1 MTDSQEQTYEQMQM
15 EIVTDVL
22 DGRCSLDP
30 EKVEQAEKTGG
41 EIPADQLIRAN
52 MYMAASKELKVELP
66 DGARK
71 DIERVLAS
79 VSKMVGRHWTQ
90 GFYNDYLPQI
100 VSHDGH
106 FWRFPYTE
114 ALEVLTSEMWPNTHI
129 TKGEASKLIGEHMGS
144 AERGEKAYEQLVS
157 ASQNIGVHFRKVL
170 EVVEAEGKLQS
181 DQGEPVLSYCEDGVC
196 ITPIVAALA
205 NDGYTLAEIFGD
217 YEPSLLVDSQEEE
230 TEISENPE
238 QYEWYLR
245 RGEWKSEEIEGARIV
260 NDYELIWGKDGED
273 YTVMP
278 YELNED
284 AQRFM
289 YLALYALVSLLGCKN
304 MVYQIVYPMKR
315 DRKKSQIRTK
325 NRISPNDSASRGLFG
340 RDKDYITADKYHGG
354 REQAITIPTGKNTS
368 VDLTIINRQSFDS
381 LVETYQLSPIDGF
394 WYETIVSINYN
405 DGKEPITKMRGSDLL
420 RFNGYVNPYQDSTRG
435 TMKSAYD
442 CVRKMAYT
450 LRVAIDATNEHK
462 RYENVAEVYKEQPI
476 IDANVSV
483 MRFDDGTEDFEIELN
498 TTMGKEAF
506 TALPFARYASDKEQI
521 ITMKR
526 ADMEFETV
534 KRLRIEHRMMWR
546 YVWRRVCEQKTSNTI
561 VFDTIFRNIGLEGIT
576 KQKRSQMLGVLH
588 KMLKERRNQGVI
600 TFDWTKNGNRDY
612 SVTVQVEDSKKG
624 LFEK

>member
-181 DQGEPVLSYCEDGVC
+181 DQGEPVLSYGENGVC
-196 ITPIVAALA
+196 VTPIVAALA
-205 NDGYTLAEIFGD
+205 NDYMLVEIFGD

-238 QYEWYLR
+238 QYEWYLTR
-245 RGEWKSEEIEGARIV
+245 ERASSTTMSSFGAR
-260 NDYELIWGKDGED
+260 
-273 YTVMP
+273 
-278 YELNED
+278 
-284 AQRFM
+284 
-289 YLALYALVSLLGCKN
+289 
-304 MVYQIVYPMKR
+304 
-315 DRKKSQIRTK
+315 
-325 NRISPNDSASRGLFG
+325 
-340 RDKDYITADKYHGG
+340 TAKTT
-354 REQAITIPTGKNTS
+354 RLCPTS
-368 VDLTIINRQSFDS
+368 
-381 LVETYQLSPIDGF
+381 
-394 WYETIVSINYN
+394 
-405 DGKEPITKMRGSDLL
+405 
-420 RFNGYVNPYQDSTRG
+420 
-435 TMKSAYD
+435 
-442 CVRKMAYT
+442 
-450 LRVAIDATNEHK
+450 
-462 RYENVAEVYKEQPI
+462 
-476 IDANVSV
+476 
-483 MRFDDGTEDFEIELN
+483 
-498 TTMGKEAF
+498 
-506 TALPFARYASDKEQI
+506 
-521 ITMKR
+521 
-526 ADMEFETV
+526 
-534 KRLRIEHRMMWR
+534 
-546 YVWRRVCEQKTSNTI
+546 
-561 VFDTIFRNIGLEGIT
+561 
-576 KQKRSQMLGVLH
+576 
-588 KMLKERRNQGVI
+588 
-600 TFDWTKNGNRDY
+600 
-612 SVTVQVEDSKKG
+612 
-624 LFEK
+624 